1 MTWLINTNPCQNGKK
16 MGVVNFSLQATPTRK
31 LPGHF

>member
-16 MGVVNFSLQATPTRK
+16 MGVANLLHATPTRK